1 MGQTRYRLRRRILRK
16 RSVGERLTRIV
27 ASNCGLAVHVK
38 AYCIRIAG
46 SRCIAI
52 LNPHISLNRTGS
64 TRAGAR
70 DCELGGCLK
79 SPVFQSA
86 RSASRSTCAVC
97 SVHHSSVLSV
107 KRTRTYGI
115 PSSKTCSAQ
124 STILPRTP
132 RYCFPGLGKSLVSL
146 SAVFFHWLAPFH
158 LRNVAE
164 RLWVLPFPFSWFLRR
179 EKSDL
184 GWFSLS
190 KPAIFQD
197 ANAPINLH
205 FTVAESLLFSKSKN
219 LG

>member
-16 RSVGERLTRIV
+16 RSVGERLTRIA

-52 LNPHISLNRTGS
+52 LNPHISLNRTGF

-86 RSASRSTCAVC
+86 RSASQSTCAVC
-97 SVHHSSVLSV
+97 SVHHGSVLSV

-132 RYCFPGLGKSLVSL
+132 RYRFPGLGKSLVGL
-146 SAVFFHWLAPFH
+146 SAVFFF
-158 LRNVAE
+158 
-164 RLWVLPFPFSWFLRR
+164 FI
-179 EKSDL
+179 
-184 GWFSLS
+184 GWPPSICGTSLS
-190 KPAIFQD
+190 GFGYCR
-197 ANAPINLH
+197 
-205 FTVAESLLFSKSKN
+205 SLSRGSSGVKNRTLGGFPSASRRSSKMPTPR
-219 LG
+219 